1 MENPLDPLTTR
12 QKMII
17 MIVATIAGLVIG
29 WASISYLGNDNPVE
43 QTVEQL
49 LDAEIEKILSLPDD
63 SVNIDLSP
71 EK

>member
-1 MENPLDPLTTR
+1 
-12 QKMII
+12 MII